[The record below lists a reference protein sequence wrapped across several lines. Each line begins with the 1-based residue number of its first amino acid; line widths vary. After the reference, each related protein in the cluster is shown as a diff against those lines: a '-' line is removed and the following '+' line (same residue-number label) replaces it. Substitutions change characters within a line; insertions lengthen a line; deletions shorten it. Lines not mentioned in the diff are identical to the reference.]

1 MRTKIFIMGLA
12 ILFSISC
19 ASIEN
24 YHTMHQPE
32 NSLLTASIGSTVFRL
47 NKSSNL
53 PNVFGKAD
61 LWGEKVDRGYT
72 ELKLKGIKENGNLI
86 LQITDI
92 DLTST
97 ETTLDRVKKQPQVV
111 VDADNKAVIG
121 NESTPDTTVFEFDPR
136 KENFLVIGGVRIT
149 FVETTSY
156 SIKYRLK
163 KEVTK

>member
-1 MRTKIFIMGLA
+1 MKTKIFIMVL
-12 ILFSISC
+12 IIMFLVSC
-19 ASIEN
+19 ASIKN
-24 YHTMHQPE
+24 YYKLEQPE

-53 PNVFGKAD
+53 PNVLGKAD

-72 ELKLKGIKENGNLI
+72 EMKLKGIKENGNLI

-92 DLTST
+92 NLTST
-97 ETTLDRVKKQPQVV
+97 KTTLDRVKKQPKVV
-111 VDADNKAVIG
+111 VDVDTEVNIG
-121 NESTPDTTVFEFDPR
+121 DEPTPGTTIFEFDPK

-156 SIKYRLK
+156 SIVYKLK
-163 KEVTK
+163 KEFIK